1 VVAARDPEGTITIYP
16 VGDGKPFVLQN
27 TLPGE
32 GPAQWTPDGR
42 SLLVS
47 GSDVPAR
54 VFMIDVLAG
63 KRKLFGTYAPAD
75 PTGLTPLSS
84 PNYARDLKS
93 YVFAYSRIT
102 SDLYIVDGLK

>member
-1 VVAARDPEGTITIYP
+1 
-16 VGDGKPFVLQN
+16 
-27 TLPGE
+27 LPGE
-32 GPAQWTPDGR
+32 GPTQWTPDGR

-47 GSDVPAR
+47 ASDIPAR
-54 VFMIDVLAG
+54 VFMIDVRAA

-84 PNYARDLKS
+84 PNYSRDLKS